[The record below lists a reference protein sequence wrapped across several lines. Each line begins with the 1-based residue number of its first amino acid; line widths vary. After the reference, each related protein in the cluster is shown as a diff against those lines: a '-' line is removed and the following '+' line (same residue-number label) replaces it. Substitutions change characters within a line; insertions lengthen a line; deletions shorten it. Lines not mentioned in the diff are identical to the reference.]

1 MAAIF
6 YVSSLSN
13 LTALPGDVSDK
24 TAHFAA
30 YFVLSIFVLYG
41 RASGRWAGVSV
52 SSAVWAVAFTT
63 VYGASDEFHQR
74 FVPGRSPAW
83 DDLVADFAGAA
94 VGALM
99 ALGWHRVRSLRRRT
113 RDV

>member
-6 YVSSLSN
+6 AASSLPN
-13 LTALPGDVSDK
+13 LTSLPGDVSDK

-30 YFVLSIFVLYG
+30 YAVLSIFVLYG
-41 RASGRWAGVSV
+41 RASGRWAGVTV
-52 SSAVWAVAFTT
+52 GSAIWAT
-63 VYGASDEFHQR
+63 VFSTIYGATDELHQR

-83 DDLVADFAGAA
+83 DDLVADFSGAA
-94 VGALM
+94 AGALM
-99 ALGWHRVRSLRRRT
+99 VLVWHWLRNRWRRT